1 MKVGGNRPLPEKLA
15 KQNKNF
21 KFIPGNRKKPLRFAI
36 YIRNTASRRFY
47 QRSTNIVIFV
57 SIVPFCKG
65 MPISFY
71 SMNEIGN
78 YFFNWGHSSICVCIV
93 KKVVNECTMREWQC
107 CLKEQFLCL
116 NISTSGVS
124 RTMLVCRRTLRRP

>member
-1 MKVGGNRPLPEKLA
+1 MKVGGNRPLPEKLG

-21 KFIPGNRKKPLRFAI
+21 KFIPGNRKKPFRFAI

-47 QRSTNIVIFV
+47 QRSKYCHFCFY
-57 SIVPFCKG
+57 SSLCKG

-78 YFFNWGHSSICVCIV
+78 HFFNWGHSSICVCIV